1 MGNKES
7 NCILQETL
15 TLVETMLGEEIDT
28 LTVERAVLG
37 LLHPGSNRFEH
48 HGSAN
53 SSFGVCSSKVS
64 DSSNLAI

>member
-37 LLHPGSNRFEH
+37 
-48 HGSAN
+48 
-53 SSFGVCSSKVS
+53 
-64 DSSNLAI
+64 NLVGWLRTVLNG